1 MERVHYSRMTPN
13 RNWPVR
19 FALKKSLRVAA
30 TIVLVVMT
38 ALTLANVA
46 NAFQGFAQSSQTV
59 TMAPPEARRLAGYF
73 TPPFHPGPMPSA
85 VSDILLRSASTELHD
100 ACAAMVD
107 SWGGAARGSARTM
120 MKILG
125 VTAGNAWIAYRC
137 DSRVPRFANDYSER
151 LASFSAARG
160 TIQFIDLATPTDNA
174 ATFYHVGLASMVK
187 LAGAENSAAFEVF
200 AFNTNPL
207 DTDPNHAA
215 QNRTSENRFVVIA
228 NSSTTTKIALT
239 LVTAREHPG
248 GKNRAGVESSAAN
261 GEDYRAAIHFDHDL
275 QGHVTAI
282 NAYHHDRPSGARSS
296 YGMSRYEW
304 DAVSLTFAPAVPFAI
319 PKGKGKRLPP
329 VPGFQPSLAN

>member
-1 MERVHYSRMTPN
+1 MTPS
-13 RNWPVR
+13 RTR
-19 FALKKSLRVAA
+19 LKHFASKKSLRMAA
-30 TIVLVVMT
+30 TIVLAVMSAT
-38 ALTLANVA
+38 TLAPIA

-59 TMAPPEARRLAGYF
+59 TMAPPEAHRLAGYF
-73 TPPFHPGPMPSA
+73 TPPFHPGPMPSV
-85 VSDILLRSASTELHD
+85 VSDILLRSASAELHD

-107 SWGGAARGSARTM
+107 SWGGAARGSARVT

-151 LASFSAARG
+151 LASFSASRG
-160 TIQFIDLATPTDNA
+160 TIQFIDLVTPTDNA
-174 ATFYHVGLASMVK
+174 ATFYHVSLASMVK

-207 DTDPNHAA
+207 DTDANHAA

-228 NSSTTTKIALT
+228 NSPTTTKIALT
-239 LVTAREHPG
+239 LVTAREQPDR
-248 GKNRAGVESSAAN
+248 KNHRAGVEGLAAN

-275 QGHVTAI
+275 RGHLTAV

-296 YGMSRYEW
+296 YGTSRYEW
-304 DAVSLTFAPAVPFAI
+304 DEASLTFASAVPFAI
-319 PKGKGKRLPP
+319 PKGRGKRLPP